1 MSLWIP
7 IAVMLVASMTDG
19 SWRELPS
26 IPDKEGFAGA
36 FTGISG
42 GALIVAG
49 GANFPDK
56 KPQEGGSKVWHD
68 RAWVLE
74 TSDGP
79 WRTVQPLSR
88 PLGYGVSVTHG
99 GGVVCVGGSDEQRH
113 YSEAFRLTW
122 SKNELVTS
130 DLPPL
135 PTTFA
140 NGCGALVGDW
150 LYVMGGQETPQS
162 TEAMSSTWRI
172 NLSAGNPRW
181 ESLADLPGPG
191 RIFATAASVRGRFWV
206 LGGAELFKGSD
217 GKPARQYLTD
227 AYVLDPNS
235 GWSRIADLP
244 APVTA
249 APSPAPTDED
259 SFYLLG
265 GDDGTQV
272 GVDATKHRGFSKR
285 ILRFDLDKGTWHDAG
300 ELPSPRVTVT
310 CVIWNERWVIP
321 SGEMRPGIRS
331 PQVWTFEPAS
341 QQKAPQP

>member
-1 MSLWIP
+1 MSLWLP
-7 IAVMLVASMTDG
+7 IAVMLVAIMTEG

-26 IPDKEGFAGA
+26 IPDEEGFAGSFA
-36 FTGISG
+36 GVSG

-49 GANFPDK
+49 GANFPDN
-56 KPQEGGSKVWHD
+56 KPHEGGSKVWHD
-68 RAWVLE
+68 RVLVLE

-79 WRTVQPLSR
+79 WKTVQPLPHR
-88 PLGYGVSVTHG
+88 LGYGVSVTHG

-122 SKNELVTS
+122 SSGKLVTS

-135 PTTFA
+135 PTKLA

-162 TEAMSSTWRI
+162 TEALRATWRI
-172 NLSAGNPRW
+172 NLGTENTRW
-181 ESLADLPGPG
+181 ERLADLPGPG
-191 RIFATAASVRGRFWV
+191 RIFATAASVGGRFWV
-206 LGGAELFKGSD
+206 LGGAELFKDSD
-217 GKPARQYLTD
+217 GKQARRYLTD
-227 AYVLDPNS
+227 AFVFDPHS
-235 GWSRIADLP
+235 GWSRSAELP

-249 APSPAPTDED
+249 APSPAPTDEHG
-259 SFYLLG
+259 FYLLG
-265 GDDGTQV
+265 GDDGKQV

-285 ILRFDLDKGTWHDAG
+285 MMRFDLDRGTWHDAG
-300 ELPSPRVTVT
+300 ELPQPRVTVP
-310 CVIWNERWVIP
+310 CVIWNDRWVIP

-341 QQKAPQP
+341 QQKAQQP

>member
-68 RAWVLE
+68 RVWVLE

-113 YSEAFRLTW
+113 Y
-122 SKNELVTS
+122 
-130 DLPPL
+130 
-135 PTTFA
+135 
-140 NGCGALVGDW
+140 
-150 LYVMGGQETPQS
+150 
-162 TEAMSSTWRI
+162 
-172 NLSAGNPRW
+172 
-181 ESLADLPGPG
+181 
-191 RIFATAASVRGRFWV
+191 
-206 LGGAELFKGSD
+206 
-217 GKPARQYLTD
+217 
-227 AYVLDPNS
+227 
-235 GWSRIADLP
+235 
-244 APVTA
+244 
-249 APSPAPTDED
+249 
-259 SFYLLG
+259 
-265 GDDGTQV
+265 
-272 GVDATKHRGFSKR
+272 
-285 ILRFDLDKGTWHDAG
+285 
-300 ELPSPRVTVT
+300 
-310 CVIWNERWVIP
+310 
-321 SGEMRPGIRS
+321 
-331 PQVWTFEPAS
+331 
-341 QQKAPQP
+341 